1 MFKITVIPGDGIG
14 NEVVQSAVEIL
25 ETLNTRFDFVYQ
37 DAGKDCYDKCG
48 TNLPPDTI
56 ESCRNSNATLFGA
69 VTSIAQQKSAI
80 VTLRRELDLYV
91 NQRPIKSYENDDINF
106 TIIRENSEGL
116 YANIEDDYGDE
127 CIATRKITYAGCE
140 RIIKYAFDYAAK
152 TNRKLVTAS
161 HKANVLPLTDGIF
174 KDTFYNIASLYKNI
188 KSNDYYIDA
197 TAMYLVTKPE
207 YFDVIV
213 TTNLFGDILSDE
225 AAGVIGSLGLLP
237 SANIGD
243 ETGLFE
249 PVHGSAPDIAGKN
262 KANPI
267 ATILSSALMLE
278 YLGINK
284 EAELLNNAVDE
295 IIKDGNIKTPDLGG
309 HHNTADMT
317 NAILKKIWKSEDMY
331 LVEIN
336 RNIL

>member
-14 NEVVQSAVEIL
+14 NEVIQSAVDVL
-25 ETLNTRFDFVYQ
+25 ETLNTKFDFIYQ

-48 TNLPPDTI
+48 TNLPQDTI
-56 ESCRNSNATLFGA
+56 ESCRSSDATLFGA
-69 VTSIAQQKSAI
+69 VTSIPQQKSAI

-91 NQRPIKSYENDDINF
+91 NQRPIKSYSDNDIDF

-116 YANIEDDYGDE
+116 YAHMEEDHGDK
-127 CIATRKITYAGCE
+127 CIAIRKITYAGCE
-140 RIIKYAFDYAAK
+140 RIIKYAFEYATK

-161 HKANVLPLTDGIF
+161 HKANVLPVTDGIF
-174 KDTFYNIASLYKNI
+174 KDTFYNIASSYENI
-188 KSNDYYIDA
+188 KSDDYYIDA

-225 AAGVIGSLGLLP
+225 AAGVVGSLGLLP

-243 ETGLFE
+243 MTGLFE

-278 YLGINK
+278 YLGIN
-284 EAELLNNAVDE
+284 EDAELINNAVE
-295 IIKDGNIKTPDLGG
+295 EVIREGNVQTPDLGG
-309 HHNTADMT
+309 NHNTYDMT
-317 NAILKKIWKSEDMY
+317 DAIIKK
-331 LVEIN
+331 L
-336 RNIL
+336 

>member
-14 NEVVQSAVEIL
+14 KEVIQSAIEVL
-25 ETLNTRFDFVYQ
+25 ETLNTKFDFIYQ

-48 TNLPPDTI
+48 TNLPTDTI
-56 ESCRNSNATLFGA
+56 ESCRSSDGTLFGA
-69 VTSIAQQKSAI
+69 VTSIPQQKSAI

-91 NQRPIKSYENDDINF
+91 NQRPIKSYVNKDIDF

-116 YANIEDDYGDE
+116 YAHLEEDKGDE
-127 CIATRKITYAGCE
+127 CIAIRKITYNGCE
-140 RIIKYAFDYAAK
+140 RIIKYAFDYATK
-152 TNRKLVTAS
+152 TNRKRVTAS

-174 KDTFYNIASLYKNI
+174 KDTFYNLASSYENI

-225 AAGVIGSLGLLP
+225 AAGIVGSLGLLP
-237 SANIGD
+237 SANIG
-243 ETGLFE
+243 EYTGLFE
-249 PVHGSAPDIAGKN
+249 PVHGSAPDIAGQN

-278 YLGINK
+278 YLGKIE
-284 EAELLNNAVDE
+284 EANLLHNAVE
-295 IIKDGNIKTPDLGG
+295 EVLTENKVKTPDLGG
-309 HHNTADMT
+309 NNNTLDMT
-317 NAILKKIWKSEDMY
+317 NAIIKK
-331 LVEIN
+331 L
-336 RNIL
+336 